1 MYPECR
7 HVRPSGE
14 GCRAAALQGS
24 HWCYFHARMHSR
36 QAQRHAERDL
46 LQSIRRETARR
57 QHRQSNGRFA
67 PTLSLPS
74 HSSLD
79 ARPRQPSHPQ
89 TLTELSSRPEP
100 SLERAIG
107 EVEGSALCL
116 ATETGTD
123 ETGTETYDYGSLPVG
138 GHHREQPN
146 THGSASAEATSLDLP
161 PIEDTASI
169 QLALIEV
176 LQALAVNQLDTK
188 RAGLL
193 LYGLQ
198 VASANAKHCK
208 IPSHGVRSI
217 THTDDGIPLAPQE
230 YGYDLEDI
238 EEEILRDEQGE
249 DEEVGEELEEN

>member
-1 MYPECR
+1 
-7 HVRPSGE
+7 
-14 GCRAAALQGS
+14 
-24 HWCYFHARMHSR
+24 MHSR

-46 LQSIRRETARR
+46 LQSIRRENARR
-57 QHRQSNGRFA
+57 QHRQHNGRFA
-67 PTLSLPS
+67 PALPLPS
-74 HSSLD
+74 HPSLD
-79 ARPRQPSHPQ
+79 ARPGQSSHPQ
-89 TLTELSSRPEP
+89 TLTELSSR
-100 SLERAIG
+100 SGRSD
-107 EVEGSALCL
+107 VEGSALGH
-116 ATETGTD
+116 AT
-123 ETGTETYDYGSLPVG
+123 ETGTETYDYGALLVG
-138 GHHREQPN
+138 SGHREQPTPN
-146 THGSASAEATSLDLP
+146 THGSASAEAASLDLP

-176 LQALAVNQLDTK
+176 LQALAANQLDTK

-238 EEEILRDEQGE
+238 EEEIRRDEEGE
-249 DEEVGEELEEN
+249 DEEVDEELEENNTEEK

>member
-14 GCRAAALQGS
+14 GCRAAALHGS
-24 HWCYFHARMHSR
+24 YWCYFHACMHSR

-46 LQSIRRETARR
+46 VQSIRRDTARR
-57 QHRQSNGRFA
+57 QHRQPNGRFA
-67 PTLSLPS
+67 PALALPS
-74 HSSLD
+74 HPSVRSSLD
-79 ARPRQPSHPQ
+79 SRPGQSSHPQ
-89 TLTELSSRPEP
+89 ALTELSSRPEQSDFAP
-100 SLERAIG
+100 QAS
-107 EVEGSALCL
+107 
-116 ATETGTD
+116 TD
-123 ETGTETYDYGSLPVG
+123 DTGTETSDYGAFPVG
-138 GHHREQPN
+138 SGHSEQLN
-146 THGSASAEATSLDLP
+146 THTNASTESASLDLP

-176 LQALAVNQLDTK
+176 LQALAANQLDTK

-238 EEEILRDEQGE
+238 EEEIRRDEEGD
-249 DEEVGEELEEN
+249 DEEVEE

>member
-14 GCRAAALQGS
+14 GCRAAALQGG

-46 LQSIRRETARR
+46 LQSIRRDTARR
-57 QHRQSNGRFA
+57 QHRELNGRFTPA
-67 PTLSLPS
+67 LALPS
-74 HSSLD
+74 DLRVD
-79 ARPRQPSHPQ
+79 PRPGQSSHPQ
-89 TLTELSSRPEP
+89 ALTELSSRPEQ
-100 SLERAIG
+100 SDF
-107 EVEGSALCL
+107 
-116 ATETGTD
+116 AT
-123 ETGTETYDYGSLPVG
+123 ETGTETYDYGALPVVG
-138 GHHREQPN
+138 GHREQLN
-146 THGSASAEATSLDLP
+146 TPGSASAEAASLDLP

-176 LQALAVNQLDTK
+176 LQALAANQLDTK

-217 THTDDGIPLAPQE
+217 THTEDGIPLAPQE

-238 EEEILRDEQGE
+238 EEEIRRDEEVE
-249 DEEVGEELEEN
+249 DEEVEEEAASPAGHGGMRDMY

>member
-57 QHRQSNGRFA
+57 QHRQHNGRFA
-67 PTLSLPS
+67 PALPLPS
-74 HSSLD
+74 HPSLD
-79 ARPRQPSHPQ
+79 ARSLQSSHPQ
-89 TLTELSSRPEP
+89 TLTELSSRPER
-100 SLERAIG
+100 S
-107 EVEGSALCL
+107 EVEGSARGI
-116 ATETGTD
+116 ATEIDTD
-123 ETGTETYDYGSLPVG
+123 DTGTETYDYGALPVG
-138 GHHREQPN
+138 SGHREQLN
-146 THGSASAEATSLDLP
+146 TPGCAPADAASLDLP

-176 LQALAVNQLDTK
+176 LQALAANQLDTK

-238 EEEILRDEQGE
+238 EEEIRRDEEGE
-249 DEEVGEELEEN
+249 DEEVDEELGAPSWRS

>member
-1 MYPECR
+1 MFW
-7 HVRPSGE
+7 PSGE

-57 QHRQSNGRFA
+57 QHRQLNGRFA
-67 PTLSLPS
+67 PALAIPS
-74 HSSLD
+74 HPSLD
-79 ARPRQPSHPQ
+79 ARPGQSPHPQ
-89 TLTELSSRPEP
+89 TLTELSSRPER
-100 SLERAIG
+100 S
-107 EVEGSALCL
+107 EVGGSALGL

-123 ETGTETYDYGSLPVG
+123 ETGTETYDYGAFPVDSD
-138 GHHREQPN
+138 HREQLN
-146 THGSASAEATSLDLP
+146 AHGSASAEAASLDLP

-176 LQALAVNQLDTK
+176 LQALAANQLDTK

-208 IPSHGVRSI
+208 IPSHGVRFI

-238 EEEILRDEQGE
+238 EEEIRRDEEGE
-249 DEEVGEELEEN
+249 DEEVDEELEENNSEEK

>member
-46 LQSIRRETARR
+46 LQYIRRETARR
-57 QHRQSNGRFA
+57 QHRQPNGRFA
-67 PTLSLPS
+67 PALALPS
-74 HSSLD
+74 HPSVHSGVD
-79 ARPRQPSHPQ
+79 SPPSQSSHPQ
-89 TLTELSSRPEP
+89 TLTELS
-100 SLERAIG
+100 
-107 EVEGSALCL
+107 
-116 ATETGTD
+116 GTD
-123 ETGTETYDYGSLPVG
+123 ETATETYDYGAFPVG
-138 GHHREQPN
+138 LDLPPIDHREQLN
-146 THGSASAEATSLDLP
+146 THTSAASLDLP

-176 LQALAVNQLDTK
+176 LQALAANRLDTK

-230 YGYDLEDI
+230 YGSTS
-238 EEEILRDEQGE
+238 RT
-249 DEEVGEELEEN
+249 